1 MTRWHTRIWLVV
13 LAWWL
18 CAAQAPAR
26 FIGAP
31 IDVDVQGADV
41 RAVIRALADV
51 QGLNVVIDPAVTG
64 TADLKLTRVPWD
76 QAFALLLSTHRLGS
90 TFEGLVVRVAPLE
103 TLAAQQASVL
113 LTRTFTVTHARAA
126 DLEPLLKAAALSKQ
140 GDVRVD
146 ARTNTLVV
154 RDHGAAMGAVEALLA
169 ALDHVEPQ
177 VEIEARVVQTT
188 RDSARQLGVQW
199 GSAGTAG
206 LEVGASGTSAELDVQ
221 LSALERNGKGRILS
235 TPRVTTQNNRQAEM
249 TQGVQIPIQTVANN
263 TVTVTF
269 KDAALK
275 LLVTPRITPARTVI
289 MEIELEN
296 ATPDFARQVN
306 NVPPIDTQRARTSV
320 QVHDGAT
327 TVIGGIF
334 VSRQQATMERTPG
347 VWRVP
352 LLGWLFRREAAQDE
366 SRELLIFLT
375 PRILPTGR

>member
-26 FIGAP
+26 FTGAP

-76 QAFALLLSTHRLGS
+76 QAFALLLNTHRLGS

-206 LEVGASGTSAELDVQ
+206 LQVGASGTSAELDVQ

-366 SRELLIFLT
+366 SRELLILLT